1 MAKDFYIQRDAPDP
15 ILSEST
21 VLELVRRHLPEAK
34 ALTGVDENGGEART
48 YAIDQDWI
56 LKTQRPQQLRPKTSL
71 KKEVFILN
79 CLENHPEVSVPKVLG
94 YGKAEKDIEY
104 TLMTRMPGKA
114 IEFSEINGEP
124 RRVALFKLGQM
135 VHKIHDL
142 PQDPFIKSLLFPG
155 DHSPVDVQW
164 RFGNLF
170 DDVVEMINQKPQS
183 WDYPI
188 DPTTISHMAM
198 RALPEVDTWVVLHS
212 NPGPEHVF
220 VHPESLELSGLIDFG
235 DAYFSHPV
243 HDLRRF
249 RSPEDRKALLDGY
262 ISEKPVNDNF
272 LQTWK
277 IAMLLTDMIVMV
289 RNSEYREA
297 AKAELD
303 KILKEI

>member
-71 KKEVFILN
+71 KKEVFILK
-79 CLENHPEVSVPKVLG
+79 CLENNPDVNVPKVLG

-104 TLMTRMPGKA
+104 TLMTRMPGTA
-114 IEFSEINGEP
+114 IEFSDINGEP

-135 VHKIHDL
+135 VHKIHNL
-142 PQDPFIKSLLFPG
+142 PQDPFIESLLFPG
-155 DHSPVDVQW
+155 DHSPVDVRW
-164 RFGNLF
+164 RFGNIF

-188 DPTTISHMAM
+188 DPTAISHMAM
-198 RALPEVDTWVVLHS
+198 RALPDVDTWVVLHS

-220 VHPESLELSGLIDFG
+220 IHPESFEFSGLIDFG

-249 RSPEDRKALLDGY
+249 RSPEDRKALFDGY
-262 ISEKPVNDNF
+262 ISEEPVNENF

-289 RNSEYREA
+289 RNPEYHEA
-297 AKAELD
+297 AKAELNQ
-303 KILKEI
+303 IITEI